1 VTPEALRRVM
11 AGDAV
16 AFAEL
21 VRAYGPKLRRMAMG
35 FFHSPFEQEEA
46 VQATK
51 GPKRPKIPITDED
64 RARALAPAGLFLHL
78 PCKMGN
84 SCTFTAEFDPE

>member
-1 VTPEALRRVM
+1 MGPAQPAFIDRVQ
-11 AGDAV
+11 AI
-16 AFAEL
+16 
-21 VRAYGPKLRRMAMG
+21 
-35 FFHSPFEQEEA
+35 EQEEA

-84 SCTFTAEFDPE
+84 TCTFTDEFDPE